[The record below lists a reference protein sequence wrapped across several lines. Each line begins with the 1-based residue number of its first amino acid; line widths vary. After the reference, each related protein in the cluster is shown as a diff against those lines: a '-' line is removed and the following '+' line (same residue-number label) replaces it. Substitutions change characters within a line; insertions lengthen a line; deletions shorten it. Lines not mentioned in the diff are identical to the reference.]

1 MTTLLC
7 VRVDS
12 EPNPVAG
19 SVIVQCD
26 GCGCD
31 IWASQASLLAITSE
45 HDDGELL
52 CFDCVPVAENLV
64 MRSPTEAQLDE
75 IRRELGRDK

>member
-7 VRVDS
+7 VRVDA

-26 GCGCD
+26 NCGCD
-31 IWASQASLLAITSE
+31 VWASQASLLAITSE
-45 HDDGELL
+45 HDDGGLL
-52 CFDCVPVAENLV
+52 CFDCVPAEENLV
-64 MRSPTEAQLDE
+64 MRSPTKAQLDE
-75 IRRELGRDK
+75 VRRELRRGK